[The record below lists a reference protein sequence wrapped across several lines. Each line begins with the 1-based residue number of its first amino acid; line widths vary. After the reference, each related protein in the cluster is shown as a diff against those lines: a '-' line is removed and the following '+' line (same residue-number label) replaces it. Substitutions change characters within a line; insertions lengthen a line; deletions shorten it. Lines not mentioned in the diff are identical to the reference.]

1 MAVLKV
7 IELMAES
14 PTSWENAT
22 QQAAMKAA
30 KTLKGVRS
38 VWVKDMSA
46 HVDKTGNITS
56 YRVTCKVSFEIKDIK
71 D

>member
-14 PTSWENAT
+14 SKSWEDAA
-22 QQAAMKAA
+22 QQAATKAA
-30 KTLKGVRS
+30 KTLSGVRS

-46 HVDKTGNITS
+46 HTDKAGKITS
-56 YRVTCKVSFEIKDIK
+56 YRVTCKVSFEIKDAK
-71 D
+71 A

>member
-22 QQAAMKAA
+22 QMAATKAA

-46 HVDKTGNITS
+46 HVDKAGKITS
-56 YRVTCKVSFEIKDIK
+56 YRVTCKVSFEIKDMK